1 MCIWTDAALDYMEVR
16 LPLHVCFFE
25 RLCKSGSDEMPTPPT
40 VKTGREVSMRQ
51 RVIQCTV
58 KALPGILALAC
69 CVGLGLASA
78 AATAK
83 SGGAGFPLPRVQQP
97 WIGDYDG
104 MVKRRYIRVL
114 VVSSKTF
121 YFMDQGTPRGL
132 TYDAFKALEEDINK
146 RLQTKHIKVHIVFIP
161 VRRDQLLPD
170 LVAGKGDIAAANLSI
185 TPERQKSV
193 DFTDPAYTGVS
204 EIVLTGPQA
213 PQMAAVED
221 LAGREVF
228 VRKSSSYYESLLKL
242 NKEFERTGKPQ
253 VILKTAPEELEDE
266 DLLEMLNAGLV
277 QIVIVDSHKANFWQQ
292 VFAEIR
298 LHPSVAVRS
307 GGEIAWAIGQN
318 SPLLKATL
326 NEFIKT
332 HSATTSF
339 GAELFRRYLKNIKY
353 VKNATSEAEI
363 AKFYEI
369 VKLFERY
376 GNEYDMDALLI
387 AAQGYQES
395 RLDPKARSRAGAI
408 GVMQVTPATGK
419 SLKVGDITL
428 TEPNIHAGTKYIRF
442 MIDQY
447 YKGEPMDDLNKGLFA
462 FASYNAGPNRL
473 RQLRLEAAK
482 RGLNPNVWFN
492 HVELVAAEKIGR
504 ETVQYVSNIYKYY
517 IAYRLLHE
525 ETLARE
531 AAKKQLRQQGQ

>member
-1 MCIWTDAALDYMEVR
+1 
-16 LPLHVCFFE
+16 
-25 RLCKSGSDEMPTPPT
+25 
-40 VKTGREVSMRQ
+40 
-51 RVIQCTV
+51 
-58 KALPGILALAC
+58 
-69 CVGLGLASA
+69 
-78 AATAK
+78 
-83 SGGAGFPLPRVQQP
+83 
-97 WIGDYDG
+97 
-104 MVKRRYIRVL
+104 
-114 VVSSKTF
+114 
-121 YFMDQGTPRGL
+121 
-132 TYDAFKALEEDINK
+132 
-146 RLQTKHIKVHIVFIP
+146 
-161 VRRDQLLPD
+161 
-170 LVAGKGDIAAANLSI
+170 
-185 TPERQKSV
+185 
-193 DFTDPAYTGVS
+193 
-204 EIVLTGPQA
+204 
-213 PQMAAVED
+213 MAAVED

-517 IAYRLLHE
+517 IVYRLLHE